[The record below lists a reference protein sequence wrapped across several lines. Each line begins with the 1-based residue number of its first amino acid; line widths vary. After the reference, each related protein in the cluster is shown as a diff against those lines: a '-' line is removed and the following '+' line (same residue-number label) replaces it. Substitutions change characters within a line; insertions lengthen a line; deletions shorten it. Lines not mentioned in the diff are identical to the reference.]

1 VEELKLGLDGAKL
14 MVGFQWLARFD
25 QSPWVCCQKFHRGVS
40 CLISSIA
47 NSGGAFMVGVGH
59 EEVQQFGLFNP

>member
-14 MVGFQWLARFD
+14 MVGFQRLARFD

-47 NSGGAFMVGVGH
+47 NSGAFMVGVGH
-59 EEVQQFGLFNP
+59 EEVQQLGLFNP